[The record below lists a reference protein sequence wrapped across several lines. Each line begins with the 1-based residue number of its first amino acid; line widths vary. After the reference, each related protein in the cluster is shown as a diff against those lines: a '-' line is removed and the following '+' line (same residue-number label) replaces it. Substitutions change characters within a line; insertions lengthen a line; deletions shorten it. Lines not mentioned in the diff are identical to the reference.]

1 MMKYLKQCA
10 TIILLLATI
19 LVITGCDGTPSAN
32 TWPLSAPDNSYEIDA
47 WGSNPDLLEFT
58 PKGNS
63 DYFCVLAVSGSDDL
77 KTMFCMPKK
86 ANG

>member
-1 MMKYLKQCA
+1 MKNLNKTA
-10 TIILLLATI
+10 LLLAVSLSAL
-19 LVITGCDGTPSAN
+19 LVAGCSGTPGAT
-32 TWPLSAPDNSYEIDA
+32 TWPLIQPENSYEIDA

-63 DYFCVLAVSGSDDL
+63 DYFCVLAVSGLDDL

-86 ANG
+86 LEN